1 MTMPEARAQEAHT
14 TEAEIVAAYTRAN
27 PKSTEAHERAG
38 RLLPGGVTHDSRSVL
53 PFLPYIARAEGA
65 HKWDLDGHDYVDY
78 AMGHGALILGHAHP
92 TLVQAVERQIRL
104 GTHPGANHLLEIEWA
119 ERVHAIV
126 PGAEQVRFTSSGT
139 EATLL
144 AVRLA
149 RASTGRRKLV
159 KFQGHFHGWH
169 DAVSP
174 GYLPPYTDTPPGVTA
189 ATAAET
195 VVVPVDLD
203 AIGST
208 LAHDP
213 EIAAIIVEP
222 SGAQAGQVPLPDGF
236 LRGLRAL
243 SAARGVV
250 LILDEVITGFRWAPG
265 GAQQAYGV
273 RADLVTM
280 AKILAGGLPGGAV
293 AGRRDIL
300 QDLGATSASGRRIR
314 HPGTFN
320 ANPLSA
326 AAGIA
331 CLDVVRD
338 GSVQARCD
346 AMAATLRNRLN
357 ACFARRGVR
366 GVAHGEASRFTLA
379 FDSRLAPGDPQS
391 IRNVPND
398 ALRVQRQ
405 TSVASSLTLAL
416 LLNGVHF
423 MGLGGFLSTA
433 HTNEDIDRTVTALDH
448 ALAQV
453 GSLAPA
459 S

>member
-1 MTMPEARAQEAHT
+1 MPEARAQEAHT

-27 PKSTEAHERAG
+27 PESREAHERAG
-38 RLLPGGVTHDSRSVL
+38 GLLPGGVTHDSRSVL
-53 PFLPYIARAEGA
+53 PFLPYIVRAEGS

-78 AMGHGALILGHAHP
+78 AMGHGALILGPGHP
-92 TLVQAVERQIRL
+92 TLVQAVDRQIRL

-119 ERVHAIV
+119 ERVHAVV

-149 RASTGRRKLV
+149 RAATGRRKLV

-174 GYLPPYTDTPPGVTA
+174 GYLPPYTDIPPGVTA
-189 ATAAET
+189 ATAGET

-213 EIAAIIVEP
+213 EIAAVIIEP
-222 SGAQAGQVPLPDGF
+222 SGAQAGQVPLPEGF
-236 LRGLRAL
+236 LQGLRAL
-243 SAARGVV
+243 TAARQIV

-293 AGRRDIL
+293 AGRRDLL
-300 QDLGATSASGRRIR
+300 QDLGAASGRRIR

-331 CLDVVRD
+331 CLDMVRD
-338 GSVQARCD
+338 GGVQARCN
-346 AMAATLRNRLN
+346 AMAATLRDGLN
-357 ACFARRGVR
+357 ACLARRGVR

-379 FDSRLAPGDPQS
+379 FDSRLAPGDPRS
-391 IRNVPND
+391 LRHVPID
-398 ALRVQRQ
+398 ALRAQRQ
-405 TSVASSLTLAL
+405 TSVAASLTLAL

-423 MGLGGFLSTA
+423 MGLGGFVSTA
-433 HTNEDIDRTVTALDH
+433 HTREDIDRTVTALDR

-453 GSLAPA
+453 GALAPA
-459 S
+459 SP

>member
-1 MTMPEARAQEAHT
+1 MPEARAPEAPT
-14 TEAEIVAAYTRAN
+14 ASAEIVAAYTEAN
-27 PKSTEAHERAG
+27 PKSRQAYERAG
-38 RLLPGGVTHDSRSVL
+38 RLLPGGVTHEIRSVL
-53 PFLPYIARAEGA
+53 PFLPYIVRAEGSR
-65 HKWDLDGHDYVDY
+65 KWDLDGHEYVDY

-126 PGAEQVRFTSSGT
+126 PGAEQIRFTSSGT

-149 RASTGRRKLV
+149 RAATGRRKLA

-169 DAVSP
+169 DAVTP
-174 GYLPPYTDTPPGVTA
+174 GYLPPYTEVPPGVTA
-189 ATAAET
+189 ATMAET

-213 EIAAIIVEP
+213 EIAAVIIEP
-222 SGAQAGQVPLPDGF
+222 SGAQAGQVPLPEGF
-236 LRGLRAL
+236 LQGLRAL
-243 SAARGVV
+243 TAARGVV
-250 LILDEVITGFRWAPG
+250 LIMDEVITGFRWAPG

-293 AGRRDIL
+293 AGRRDLL
-300 QDLGATSASGRRIR
+300 QDLGGSSTSARRIR

-326 AAGIA
+326 AAGVA
-331 CLDVVRD
+331 CLDIVRD
-338 GSVQARCD
+338 GAAQARCD
-346 AMAATLRNRLN
+346 AMAASLRAGLN
-357 ACFARRGVR
+357 ACLARRGVP
-366 GVAHGEASRFTLA
+366 GVAHGASSRFVLA
-379 FDSRLAPGDPQS
+379 FDPRLTPGDPTS
-391 IRNVPND
+391 LRRVPMD
-398 ALRVQRQ
+398 DLKRQRQ
-405 TSVASSLTLAL
+405 TPVAASLTLAL
-416 LLNGVHF
+416 LLEGVHF
-423 MGLGGFLSTA
+423 MGLGGFVSTA
-433 HTNEDIDRTVTALDH
+433 HTQEDIDRTVAGLDR
-448 ALAQV
+448 ALAQL
-453 GSLAPA
+453 GALARAP